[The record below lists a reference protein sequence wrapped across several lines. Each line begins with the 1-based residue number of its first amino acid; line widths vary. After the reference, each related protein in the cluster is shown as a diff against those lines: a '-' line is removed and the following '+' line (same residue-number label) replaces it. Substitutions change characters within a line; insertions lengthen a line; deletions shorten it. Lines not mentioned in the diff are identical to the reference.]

1 MNLIIRYLGYV
12 IGFVFGVYLFEI
24 LVDLNREE
32 PTFIAEH
39 AAEISSCGKTNYNLW
54 LKNKGF
60 VVSKIDQDEL
70 SFGKSRTEMQKSL
83 ESELLYNL
91 VYVTCVVFVI
101 KPERAYMV
109 ANTWGRH
116 CNSLLFYSNT
126 VTKLDYL
133 DVHIIPLKSSWQF
146 MCECIR
152 HLWLTEKHLQWVI
165 FSFDD
170 IYVVPENLRYFLA
183 IKDYNDPYY
192 YGHNVYFWNVLYNSE
207 ETGFVLSKGS
217 IRALVNKFSDVSS
230 CEKSERYRKNGDF
243 YLGKYLTELNI
254 TAGNARDEK
263 GRERF
268 HILKLEILLASDS
281 QTIVQKYSKKSVWPI
296 KLGKDCCSDST
307 ISFPTSG
314 NNLLTHYLI
323 YQVKVF
329 HSGKLG
335 NRLKNET
342 EDPEAWKDIV
352 QEEFGNDLN
361 MSIIDDAEYYRLW
374 QEKIKILEKKRNF
387 V

>member
-170 IYVVPENLRYFLA
+170 IYVVPENL
-183 IKDYNDPYY
+183 
-192 YGHNVYFWNVLYNSE
+192 SE